1 MTDIIIENIVASA
14 KVSDN
19 FDVKLL
25 AENMPGSSYNP
36 DDFDGLTIKF
46 TEPKVAVLILS
57 DGKIVCT
64 GAKTQKNVNE
74 SIKKTVEKIKK
85 AGYKTKK
92 NYKVELENIVA
103 SADLKRGLDLEHA
116 SKSLPQKNVTYYP
129 KEFPGLIYKANDYN
143 AVILLF
149 NSGRVVS
156 TGAKT
161 IDDASKSIE
170 MIEEKLTSIGVL

>member
-1 MTDIIIENIVASA
+1 MTDIVIENIVASA

-19 FDVKLL
+19 FDIKTL

-57 DGKIVCT
+57 DGKIICT
-64 GAKTQKNVNE
+64 GAKTKEDVNG

-85 AGYKTKK
+85 AGSETKK

-103 SADLKRGLDLEHA
+103 SADLKRGLDLERA
-116 SKSLPQKNVTYYP
+116 SKSLPQKDVTYYP
-129 KEFPGLIYKANDYN
+129 KDFPGLIYKTTDYN
-143 AVILLF
+143 AVVLLF

-170 MIEEKLTSIGVL
+170 RIEEKLTSIGVL

>member
-14 KVSDN
+14 KVSNN
-19 FDVKLL
+19 FDIEVL

-57 DGKIVCT
+57 DGKVICT
-64 GAKTQKNVNE
+64 GAKSKEHVDE
-74 SIKKTVEKIKK
+74 SIKKTVDRIKK
-85 AGYKTKK
+85 AGSKTKK
-92 NYKVELENIVA
+92 DYKIELENIVA
-103 SADLKRGLDLEHA
+103 SADFKKGLDLEQA

-129 KEFPGLIYKANDYN
+129 KDFPGLIYKANEYN
-143 AVILLF
+143 AAVLLF

-161 IDDASKSIE
+161 IDDASKSIK
-170 MIEEKLTSIGVL
+170 MLEEKLTSIGVL